1 MTLLSNRNTNYNFL
15 KDPTLLFPG
24 VADRKYLEPMY
35 DVVAQEIRSIG
46 QYENLTIIAVNL
58 LLLSRKYDDH
68 HIILF
73 EGVTW
78 EVTGIGEAIGFTHA
92 PGGDD
97 YRNRSILSFHHSVA
111 VSTHV
116 FC

>member
-1 MTLLSNRNTNYNFL
+1 MMLWPRRL
-15 KDPTLLFPG
+15 
-24 VADRKYLEPMY
+24 
-35 DVVAQEIRSIG
+35 G
-46 QYENLTIIAVNL
+46 QYENLTIAVNL
-58 LLLSRKYDDH
+58 LLLFRKYDNH